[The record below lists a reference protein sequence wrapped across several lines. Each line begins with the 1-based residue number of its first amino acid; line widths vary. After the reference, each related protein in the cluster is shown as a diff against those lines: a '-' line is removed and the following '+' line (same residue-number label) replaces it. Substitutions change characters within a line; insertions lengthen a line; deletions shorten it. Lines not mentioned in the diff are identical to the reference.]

1 MKKARTEDEDLI
13 STLPD
18 DLIHRIMLFMDT
30 RFAVQTCV
38 LSRRW
43 EFIWT
48 TLPFLSFDGN
58 KHRYKN
64 ISKFLDHFFSCRNRQ
79 SPIMKLELCA
89 GNGVDVRSM
98 KKYIGFEG
106 SELENVNIKFW
117 DCIDGTPSSSE
128 SKNNLTSFMLLRYQ
142 IHLKIMFSQLGS
154 AKILTL
160 DLVTLQALSQIF
172 YILAHLGC
180 PFYNLKYLKI
190 PHGYEESSM
199 SRYVI
204 RYLLSGSPSA
214 TIVRTLSR
222 NDATPQMERA
232 VSFITQC
239 GVLEEPLPTTTVEI
253 NDYRYPYRRINFGV
267 IDMRV
272 PKENWGE
279 NSVLVADKVTQT
291 EAPVSGASRD
301 WADSCEKSNSVLW
314 QGHEVNSEYVG
325 MLDLIK
331 EKYPYTFQDLP
342 KKNEKLLTVKLNTL
356 CSSVNAF
363 FKTSMAEVDTEM
375 ITEYKI
381 LFTTLGSWGFNTN
394 WLLSHVSYIE
404 NLHELNASDYRIDDA
419 KNKLQ
424 ELQTLLA
431 EKSTNSESFQT
442 MGISNA
448 STAAYIGDGL
458 P

>member
-1 MKKARTEDEDLI
+1 MSRCEAVSINLQLIKLGSTYIGTNAR
-13 STLPD
+13 
-18 DLIHRIMLFMDT
+18 
-30 RFAVQTCV
+30 RFG
-38 LSRRW
+38 
-43 EFIWT
+43 FT
-48 TLPFLSFDGN
+48 TLFTTTCYYL
-58 KHRYKN
+58 RT
-64 ISKFLDHFFSCRNRQ
+64 Q
-79 SPIMKLELCA
+79 
-89 GNGVDVRSM
+89 
-98 KKYIGFEG
+98 FEG